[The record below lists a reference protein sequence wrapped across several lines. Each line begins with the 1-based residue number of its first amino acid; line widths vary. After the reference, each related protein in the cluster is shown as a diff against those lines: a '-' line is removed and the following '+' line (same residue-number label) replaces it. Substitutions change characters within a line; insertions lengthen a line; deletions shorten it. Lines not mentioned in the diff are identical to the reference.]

1 MSSPFERRNQQVWE
15 ALNAPGGGAKQ
26 ALQLVNRRLKKG
38 EKGDHLTAMRAF
50 ILAHM
55 PSAGTNPHSS
65 PLSEA
70 LALCN
75 ELAFRKPPPKET
87 ETIRLLEMTYT
98 YLGKKAEIGRLH
110 EHLYKTRIAT
120 PGRTKPVDEAGLQEW
135 YNGCM
140 KACDWAGMQK
150 AAMMLQKQ
158 FPNNRVYYFW
168 AIAACFIIV
177 VACDDDQRASL
188 GLFGTL
194 ASRMISKAAS
204 EIPQGKEPGPSRAIR
219 TAAELQLFY
228 EVLTFTKAED
238 AELVKYLE
246 STTTGFQSRL
256 GSDNYWELW
265 WLLVDSKLRLR
276 EFKDVNKHCLSV
288 LSTGTVNLSGESAD
302 GPGADQPK
310 VSKVWQDD
318 WKVWSGY
325 VTSAVELGLVN
336 PEDPLFSKAAALVT
350 ENLILNES
358 VSRGALLAGLKFAAL
373 CGPHACLR
381 CRKDVPTLLAACLTF
396 FQKQGGKSS
405 CYDDLRPYVAQ
416 LTVDE
421 RKELLIKMKEYCMSK
436 DLQSS
441 DMSLKELTNAVRER
455 VTQLNFR
462 FWIEIDDQ
470 ERPPATA
477 GLDDFFQ
484 ECFAVYAVSL
494 QVDVDLLVTDMRIGD
509 ELLLLVAKGLM
520 CIYASR
526 MHDTLP
532 LSIAIIVLEHLLSKS
547 KHNFTALLLLVRLYS
562 IIGALSCA
570 TVEYQRLSIKQIQND
585 SLSHHILTRLSTL
598 LPFANSAAAKLLH
611 PTDVADVGL
620 HVPANPTDS
629 LEMYDISL
637 RMYKNANRTNPE
649 MISLA
654 FKNDAYGQIK
664 DMVLFE
670 RRVSTSISACHFEIE
685 RRRVLRFRG
694 VAAEGSGAMWDRA
707 LTSSTSD
714 NRSFDLF
721 GEDGWHTGCDMGPRV
736 GSQWAKGFL
745 LAESIVAT
753 LVAQSQGAAAA
764 GGAAADLPKDASSS
778 ASKTNGSFSE
788 TAHMSLPQR
797 LRGVVDREEGGE
809 SECEFTG
816 IERQVLGIVCLL
828 GDVQVESENTSRS
841 SSKIKAL
848 LIDLAS
854 KFEAVRGTLQAST
867 ITKEV
872 SATSTLDA
880 AISKLSLAE
889 GDWDSAPWYSLHRVY
904 MFLEVCKYILQLC
917 DFLDKSPAVK
927 ALKPPITKAQIG
939 EIKNMIGSSSKSVI
953 QMAKEQAKDVVQV
966 TEADIDTVLS
976 CKGLELA
983 SIADFLKGSVGRGKV
998 ERYMDKIARSRSS
1011 SWAAVGSVKFS

>member
-1 MSSPFERRNQQVWE
+1 
-15 ALNAPGGGAKQ
+15 
-26 ALQLVNRRLKKG
+26 
-38 EKGDHLTAMRAF
+38 MRAF
-50 ILAHM
+50 ILAQM

-168 AIAACFIIV
+168 AIAACFV
-177 VACDDDQRASL
+177 MVGNEA
-188 GLFGTL
+188 
-194 ASRMISKAAS
+194 K
-204 EIPQGKEPGPSRAIR
+204 PSRAIR

-228 EVLTFTKAED
+228 EVLSFTKAED

-246 STTTGFQSRL
+246 STTTGFHSRL

-265 WLLVDSKLRLR
+265 WLLVDSKLRLGD
-276 EFKDVNKHCLSV
+276 FKSVNEHCLSV
-288 LSTGTVNLSGESAD
+288 LSTGTVSFDGESAD

-325 VTSAVELGLVN
+325 VTSAFELGLKN
-336 PEDPLFSKAAALVT
+336 LEDPLFNKAAALVT
-350 ENLILNES
+350 ENLNLNES
-358 VSRGALLAGLKFAAL
+358 VSRGALLAGLKFSAM
-373 CGPHACLR
+373 CGPHASLT

-416 LTVDE
+416 LPVDE
-421 RKELLIKMKEYCMSK
+421 RKELLVKMKEYCMGK
-436 DLQSS
+436 DLESS

-455 VTQLNFR
+455 VTGLKFR

-470 ERPPATA
+470 ERRPETSE
-477 GLDDFFQ
+477 LNDFLQ
-484 ECFAVYAVSL
+484 ECFAVYTVSL
-494 QVDVDLLVTDMRIGD
+494 QVDIDLLVTDMRIGD

-526 MHDTLP
+526 QHSTLP
-532 LSIAIIVLEHLLSKS
+532 LRIAIIVLEHLVSNS
-547 KHNFTALLLLVRLYS
+547 KHNFTALLLLTRLYA

-570 TVEYQRLSIKQIQND
+570 TIEYQRLSIKQIQND
-585 SLSHHILTRLSTL
+585 SLSHHLLTRLSTL

-637 RMYKNANRTNPE
+637 RLYKNANRTNPE

-670 RRVSTSISACHFEIE
+670 KRVSTSISACHFEIE
-685 RRRVLRFRG
+685 KRRVLRFRG
-694 VAAEGSGAMWDRA
+694 IAAEGSGALWDRA

-753 LVAQSQGAAAA
+753 LVAQSQVAAAA
-764 GGAAADLPKDASSS
+764 GAADLPKDASSS
-778 ASKTNGSFSE
+778 ASSSSKTNGSISE
-788 TAHMSLPQR
+788 NEHVSLPQR
-797 LRGVVDREEGGE
+797 LRGVINQAEMGG
-809 SECEFTG
+809 SECEFTR
-816 IERQVLGIVCLL
+816 IERHVLGIVCLL
-828 GDVQVESENTSRS
+828 GDIQVESENTSRS

-854 KFEAVRGTLQAST
+854 KFESVRGSLQASS

-872 SATSTLDA
+872 PATSTLDA
-880 AISKLSLAE
+880 AMSELSLAD
-889 GDWDSAPWYSLHRVY
+889 GDWDSAPWYCLHRVY

-917 DFLDKSPAVK
+917 EFLDKSPAVK
-927 ALKPPITKAQIG
+927 ALKPPITKAQITG
-939 EIKNMIGSSSKSVI
+939 IKNMIGSSSKSVI
-953 QMAKEQAKDVVQV
+953 QMAKEQAKDAVLV
-966 TEADIDTVLS
+966 TEADIDAVLS
-976 CKGLELA
+976 CRGLELA
-983 SIADFLKGSVGRGKV
+983 SMAEFLKSTVGRGKV
-998 ERYMDKIARSRSS
+998 ESYMDKIARSRSS
-1011 SWAAVGSVKFS
+1011 TWAAVGSVKFS